1 LENNHKVNIQE
12 EVMNEQVIKKMQEI
26 VGEDWVVTDRD
37 KVSTYCEDETE
48 RAMKPKVC
56 TDCAVV
62 KPSKT
67 EEISEIMKY
76 ANKNNVVVVARGG
89 GTSLSGAAVTIMPS
103 IIVSM
108 ERMNKIIEVDETS
121 LTVEC
126 EGGVTLL
133 QLTELFNKHDSL
145 YFPIHPGDEGAQVG
159 GLVVMNAGGVRA
171 VRYGVMRDQVKALE
185 VVLPT
190 GEIINLG
197 GKLIKNNAG
206 LDIKNLII
214 GSEGILGIVTKA
226 TLAIRPK
233 DKYTGSL
240 VVSFNDE
247 NDAVKAVTEIF
258 KKGIRPLA
266 IEYMEKTAILRAAKD
281 IGLTWPS
288 NEGNIDLYFI
298 VSERKEEDL
307 YEMYETIVGI
317 CEENN
322 ASDSFVAE
330 SSKDQRNI
338 LDIRSHVYPS
348 MHDDMVDA
356 IDAAVPI
363 KNLSKYMKGI
373 GEIAVKYNVEI
384 STIGH
389 IGDGNMHNSILNKGA
404 VKSDNYEE
412 LADEIFKLV
421 IECEGAL
428 TGEHGI
434 GKVRNSKLKLQF
446 SETELRL
453 MKEIKKVFD
462 PNNILN
468 PGTAI

>member
-1 LENNHKVNIQE
+1 
-12 EVMNEQVIKKMQEI
+12 MNEQIIDNMKKI
-26 VGEDWVVTDRD
+26 VGNDWVVVDKD
-37 KVSTYCEDETE
+37 KVSAYCEDETE
-48 RAMKPKVC
+48 RAMKPKIC
-56 TDCAVV
+56 TDCVVV
-62 KPSKT
+62 KPSQT
-67 EEISEIMKY
+67 EEISEIIRY
-76 ANKNNVVVVARGG
+76 ANENKLIVVARGG
-89 GTSLSGAAVTIMPS
+89 GTSLSGAAVTTMPS
-103 IIVSM
+103 IIISM

-126 EGGVTLL
+126 EAGVTLL

-171 VRYGVMRDQVKALE
+171 VRYGVMREQVKALE

-190 GEIINLG
+190 GEVIHVG

-206 LDIKNLII
+206 LDLKNLII

-226 TLAIRPK
+226 TLTIRPK
-233 DKYTGSL
+233 DRYTGSL

-247 NDAVKAVTEIF
+247 NDAVKSVTEIF
-258 KKGIRPLA
+258 KKGIKPLA
-266 IEYMEKTAILRAAKD
+266 IEYMEKTAILRAAES
-281 IGLTWPS
+281 IGMTWPS
-288 NEGNIDLYFI
+288 KEGTIDLYFI
-298 VSERKEEDL
+298 VSERKEEEL
-307 YEMYETIVGI
+307 YETYEIIVGI
-317 CEENN
+317 CEEYN

-330 SSKDQRNI
+330 SSKDQKNI

-348 MHDDMVDA
+348 MHDNIVDA

-363 KNLSKYMKGI
+363 RNLSEYVKGI
-373 GEIAVKYNVEI
+373 GEIAKKYNIEI

-389 IGDGNMHNSILNKGA
+389 IGDGNMHNSILTPGGIKPT
-404 VKSDNYEE
+404 NYGEIE
-412 LADEIFKLV
+412 DEIFRLV
-421 IECEGAL
+421 IECQGAL

-434 GKVRNSKLKLQF
+434 GKVRNDKLTLQF

-453 MKEIKKVFD
+453 MREIKKVFD

>member
-1 LENNHKVNIQE
+1 MEVVKVID
-12 EVMNEQVIKKMQEI
+12 EQVIDKMKEI
-26 VGEDWVVTDRD
+26 VGEDWVVTGKD
-37 KVSTYCEDETE
+37 KIEAYCEDETE
-48 RAMKPKVC
+48 RAMKPEIC
-56 TDCAVV
+56 TDCVVV
-62 KPSKT
+62 KPSRT

-76 ANKNNVVVVARGG
+76 ANENNLIVVARGG

-103 IIVSM
+103 IIISM

-126 EGGVTLL
+126 EAGVTLL
-133 QLTELFNKHDSL
+133 NKHENL

-171 VRYGVMRDQVKALE
+171 VRYGVMREQVKALE

-190 GEIINLG
+190 GEVIHLG

-206 LDIKNLII
+206 LDLKDLII
-214 GSEGILGIVTKA
+214 GSEGILGLVTRA

-233 DKYTGSL
+233 DRYTGSL
-240 VVSFNDE
+240 VVSFYDE
-247 NDAVKAVTEIF
+247 NDAVKSVTEIF
-258 KKGIRPLA
+258 KRGMMPLA

-288 NEGNIDLYFI
+288 NQGNIDLYFI

-307 YEMYETIVGI
+307 YEVYESIVGI

-330 SSKDQRNI
+330 SSKDQKNI

-348 MHDDMVDA
+348 MHDNIVDA

-363 KNLSKYMKGI
+363 RNLPKYMKGI
-373 GEIAVKYNVEI
+373 GEIAAKYNVEI

-389 IGDGNMHNSILNKGA
+389 IGDGNMHNSILNPGG
-404 VKSDNYEE
+404 VKPDNYEE

-421 IECEGAL
+421 IECQGAL

-434 GKVRNSKLKLQF
+434 GKVRNSKLNLQF

-453 MKEIKKVFD
+453 MREIKKVFD

>member
-1 LENNHKVNIQE
+1 
-12 EVMNEQVIKKMQEI
+12 MNEQVIKKMQEI
-26 VGEDWVVTDRD
+26 VGENWVVTDRGN
-37 KVSTYCEDETE
+37 VSTYCEDETE
-48 RAMKPKVC
+48 KAMKPKVC
-56 TDCAVV
+56 TDCIVV
-62 KPSKT
+62 KPTNK

-76 ANKNNVVVVARGG
+76 ANENKVVVVARGG

-103 IIVSM
+103 IIISM

-126 EGGVTLL
+126 EAGVTLA
-133 QLTELFNKHDSL
+133 QLVELFGKHESL

-159 GLVVMNAGGVRA
+159 GLAVMNAGGVRA

-190 GEIINLG
+190 GEIIHLG
-197 GKLIKNNAG
+197 GKTIKNNSG
-206 LDIKNLII
+206 LDLKNLII
-214 GSEGILGIVTKA
+214 GSEGILGVVTKA

-233 DKYTGSL
+233 DKHTGSL
-240 VVSFNDE
+240 IVSFDSE
-247 NDAVKAVTEIF
+247 TDAVKSVTEIF
-258 KKGIRPLA
+258 KRGIRPLA
-266 IEYMEKTAILRAAKD
+266 IEYMEKEAILRAAKD

-288 NEGNIDLYFI
+288 NKGNIDLYFI
-298 VSERKEEDL
+298 VSERKEDDL

-330 SSKDQRNI
+330 SSRDQRTI

-348 MHDDMVDA
+348 MHDDLVDA

-363 KNLSKYMKGI
+363 NNLDKYAKGI
-373 GEIAVKYNVEI
+373 AEIGRKYKANL

-389 IGDGNMHNSILNKGA
+389 IGDGNMHTSILNEGA
-404 VKSDNYEE
+404 VKPDYYEN

-421 IECEGAL
+421 IECEGSL

-434 GKVRNSKLKLQF
+434 GKVRNSKMKLQF
-446 SETELRL
+446 SDTELRL

-468 PGTAI
+468 PQTAI

>member
-1 LENNHKVNIQE
+1 
-12 EVMNEQVIKKMQEI
+12 MNEQIIKKMQEI
-26 VGEDWVVTDRD
+26 VGLDWVVTDNE
-37 KVSTYCEDETE
+37 KVKSYCEDETE
-48 RAMKPKVC
+48 KAMKPKVC
-56 TDCAVV
+56 TDCIVV
-62 KPSKT
+62 KPSST
-67 EEISEIMKY
+67 EEIQEILKY
-76 ANKNNVVVVARGG
+76 ANENKLTVVARGG

-103 IIVSM
+103 IIISM

-126 EGGVTLL
+126 EAGVTLL
-133 QLTELFNKHDSL
+133 QLVELFNKHDSL

-171 VRYGVMRDQVKALE
+171 VRYGVMRDQVKELE
-185 VVLPT
+185 VVLPS
-190 GEIINLG
+190 GEVIHVG

-206 LDIKNLII
+206 LDLKNLII

-226 TLAIRPK
+226 TLAIKPK
-233 DKYTGSL
+233 DKHIGSL
-240 VVSFNDE
+240 IVSFNDE
-247 NDAVKAVTEIF
+247 NDAVKSVTEIF
-258 KKGIRPLA
+258 KSGIRPLA
-266 IEYMEKTAILRAAKD
+266 IEYMEKSAILKAAKD

-288 NEGNIDLYFI
+288 QDGNVDLYFI
-298 VSERKEEDL
+298 VSERKEDDL

-322 ASDSFVAE
+322 AIDSFVAE
-330 SSKDQRNI
+330 STKDQKNL

-348 MHDDMVDA
+348 MHAEVVDA
-356 IDAAVPI
+356 IDASVPI
-363 KNLSKYMKGI
+363 KYLAKYMNN
-373 GEIAVKYNVEI
+373 IAKIAEKYNAEI

-404 VKSDNYEE
+404 VKPDNYDD
-412 LADEIFKLV
+412 LADEIFALV

-434 GKVRNSKLKLQF
+434 GKVRNDKMKLQF
-446 SETELRL
+446 SEVEMRL
-453 MKEIKKVFD
+453 MNEIKKVFD

-468 PGTAI
+468 PGTAL

>member
-1 LENNHKVNIQE
+1 MEVVKVID
-12 EVMNEQVIKKMQEI
+12 EQVIDKMKEI
-26 VGEDWVVTDRD
+26 VGEDWVVTGKD
-37 KVSTYCEDETE
+37 KIEAYCEDETE
-48 RAMKPKVC
+48 RAMKPEIC
-56 TDCAVV
+56 TDCVVV
-62 KPSKT
+62 KPSRT

-76 ANKNNVVVVARGG
+76 ANENNLIVVARGG

-103 IIVSM
+103 IIISM

-126 EGGVTLL
+126 EAGVTLL
-133 QLTELFNKHDSL
+133 QLTELFNKHENL

-171 VRYGVMRDQVKALE
+171 VRYGVMREQVKALE

-190 GEIINLG
+190 GEVIHLG

-206 LDIKNLII
+206 LDLKDLII
-214 GSEGILGIVTKA
+214 GSEGILGLVTRA

-233 DKYTGSL
+233 DRYTGSL
-240 VVSFNDE
+240 VVSFYDE
-247 NDAVKAVTEIF
+247 NDAVKSVTEIF
-258 KKGIRPLA
+258 KRGMMPLA

-288 NEGNIDLYFI
+288 NQGNIDLYFI

-307 YEMYETIVGI
+307 YEVYESIVGI

-330 SSKDQRNI
+330 SSKDQKNI

-348 MHDDMVDA
+348 MHDNIVDA

-363 KNLSKYMKGI
+363 RNLPKYMKGI
-373 GEIAVKYNVEI
+373 GEIAAKYNVEI

-389 IGDGNMHNSILNKGA
+389 IGDGNMHNSILNPGG
-404 VKSDNYEE
+404 VKPDNYEE

-421 IECEGAL
+421 IECQGAL

-434 GKVRNSKLKLQF
+434 GKVRNSKLNLQF

-453 MKEIKKVFD
+453 MREIKKVFD

>member
-1 LENNHKVNIQE
+1 
-12 EVMNEQVIKKMQEI
+12 MNEQIIKKMQQI
-26 VGEDWVVTDRD
+26 VGLDWVVSDRE
-37 KVSTYCEDETE
+37 KVKSYCEDETE
-48 RAMKPKVC
+48 KAMKPKVC
-56 TDCAVV
+56 TDCLVV
-62 KPSKT
+62 KPSST
-67 EEISEIMKY
+67 EEIQEIMKY
-76 ANKNNVVVVARGG
+76 ANENKLTVVARGG

-103 IIVSM
+103 IIIST

-126 EGGVTLL
+126 QAGVTLL
-133 QLTELFNKHDSL
+133 QIDELFSKHDTL

-171 VRYGVMRDQVKALE
+171 VRYGVMRDQVKELE

-190 GEIINLG
+190 GELINLG
-197 GKLIKNNAG
+197 GKLIKDNAG
-206 LDIKNLII
+206 LDLKNLII

-240 VVSFNDE
+240 VVSFNNE
-247 NDAVKAVTEIF
+247 NDAVKSVTEIF
-258 KKGIRPLA
+258 KSGIRPLA
-266 IEYMEKTAILRAAKD
+266 IEYMEKSAILRAAKD

-288 NEGNIDLYFI
+288 NEGKVDLYFI
-298 VSERKEEDL
+298 VSERKEDDL

-322 ASDSFVAE
+322 ALESFVAE

-348 MHDDMVDA
+348 MHDDLVDA
-356 IDAAVPI
+356 IDASIPI
-363 KNLSKYMKGI
+363 QNLAKYMSNLTKLA
-373 GEIAVKYNVEI
+373 EKYKVEI
-384 STIGH
+384 STISH
-389 IGDGNMHNSILNKGA
+389 IGDGNLHNSILNEGA
-404 VKSDNYEE
+404 LKPENYDD
-412 LADEIFKLV
+412 LVDEIFTLV
-421 IECEGAL
+421 KECQGSL

-434 GKVRNSKLKLQF
+434 GKVRNDKMKFQF
-446 SETELRL
+446 SETEMRL
-453 MKEIKKVFD
+453 MWEIKKVFD

-468 PGTAI
+468 PGTAL

>member
-1 LENNHKVNIQE
+1 
-12 EVMNEQVIKKMQEI
+12 MNELVIKKMQEI
-26 VGEDWVVTDRD
+26 TGDNWVVADIE
-37 KVSTYCEDETE
+37 KVSGYCEDETE

-56 TDCAVV
+56 TDCVVV
-62 KPSKT
+62 KPSSA

-76 ANKNNVVVVARGG
+76 ANENCVTVVARGG

-103 IIVSM
+103 IIISM
-108 ERMNKIIEVDETS
+108 ERMNKINAVDETS
-121 LTVEC
+121 LTVDC
-126 EGGVTLL
+126 EAGVTLL
-133 QLTELFNKHDSL
+133 QLEELFSKHDSL

-159 GLVVMNAGGVRA
+159 GLIAMNAGGVNA

-190 GEIINLG
+190 GEIIHLG
-197 GKLIKNNAG
+197 GKIIKNNAG
-206 LDIKNLII
+206 LDLKNLII

-226 TLAIRPK
+226 TLSIRPK
-233 DKYTGSL
+233 DKHTGSL
-240 VVSFNDE
+240 LVSFKDE
-247 NDAVKAVTEIF
+247 DDAVKAVTEVF
-258 KKGIRPLA
+258 TKGIRPLA

-288 NEGNIDLYFI
+288 SIGNVDLYFI
-298 VSERKEEDL
+298 LSERKEDDL

-322 ASDSFVAE
+322 ALDSFVAE
-330 SSKDQRNI
+330 SKKEQRT
-338 LDIRSHVYPS
+338 LLEIRSHVYPS

-356 IDAAVPI
+356 IDAAIPI
-363 KNLSKYMKGI
+363 NNLAKYMN
-373 GEIAVKYNVEI
+373 EIAKIAEKYKIEI

-389 IGDGNMHNSILNKGA
+389 IGDGNLHNSILNKGA
-404 VKSDNYEE
+404 VKPDNYEE
-412 LADEIFKLV
+412 LTDEIFKMV
-421 IECEGAL
+421 IECEGSL

-434 GKVRNSKLKLQF
+434 GKVRNQKLKFQYTD
-446 SETELRL
+446 TEINL
-453 MKEIKKVFD
+453 MKQIKKVFD

>member
-1 LENNHKVNIQE
+1 
-12 EVMNEQVIKKMQEI
+12 MNEQIIKKMQEI
-26 VGEDWVVTDRD
+26 VGGDWVVVDLD
-37 KVSTYCEDETE
+37 KVSSYCEDETE
-48 RAMKPKVC
+48 KAMKPKVC
-56 TDCAVV
+56 RDCIVV
-62 KPSKT
+62 KPSSA

-76 ANKNNVVVVARGG
+76 ANDHKIIVVARGG

-103 IIVSM
+103 IIISM

-126 EGGVTLL
+126 EAGVTLL
-133 QLTELFNKHDSL
+133 DIVELFNKHDSL

-159 GLVVMNAGGVRA
+159 GMIVMNAGGVRA
-171 VRYGVMRDQVKALE
+171 VRYGVMRDQVKGLE

-190 GEIINLG
+190 GEIIHAG

-206 LDIKNLII
+206 LDLKNLII

-226 TLAIRPK
+226 TLSIKPK

-240 VVSFNDE
+240 LVSFNDE
-247 NDAVKAVTEIF
+247 SDAVKAVTKIF
-258 KKGIRPLA
+258 KNGIKPLA
-266 IEYMEKTAILRAAKD
+266 IEYMEKSSILRAAED
-281 IGLTWPS
+281 VGLTWPS
-288 NEGNIDLYFI
+288 NVGNVDLYFI

-317 CEENN
+317 CDENN
-322 ASDSFVAE
+322 ALESFVAE
-330 SSKDQRNI
+330 NTKEQRT
-338 LDIRSHVYPS
+338 LLEIRSHVYPS
-348 MHDDMVDA
+348 MHATMVDA
-356 IDAAVPI
+356 IDAAIPI
-363 KNLSKYMKGI
+363 KNLAKYMKGI
-373 GEIAVKYNVEI
+373 SNIAEKYNIEI

-389 IGDGNMHNSILNKGA
+389 IGDGNMHNSILNKDA
-404 VKSDNYEE
+404 VKPENYEE

-421 IECEGAL
+421 IECEGAI

-434 GKVRNSKLKLQF
+434 GKVRNNKLKFQF
-446 SETELRL
+446 TEKELSL
-453 MKEIKKVFD
+453 MKAIKNVFD

>member
-1 LENNHKVNIQE
+1 
-12 EVMNEQVIKKMQEI
+12 MNEETIKKMQEI
-26 VGEDWVVTDRD
+26 VGADWLVSDTDIV
-37 KVSTYCEDETE
+37 KNYCEDETE

-56 TDCAVV
+56 TDCIVV
-62 KPSKT
+62 KPSSTK
-67 EEISEIMKY
+67 EIQQIMKY
-76 ANKNNVVVVARGG
+76 ANENKLTVVARGG

-103 IIVSM
+103 IIIST

-126 EGGVTLL
+126 QAGVTLL
-133 QLTELFNKHDSL
+133 QIDELFSKHDSL

-171 VRYGVMRDQVKALE
+171 VRYGVMRDQVKELE

-190 GEIINLG
+190 GEVINLG
-197 GKLIKNNAG
+197 GKLIKDNAG
-206 LDIKNLII
+206 LDLKNLII
-214 GSEGILGIVTKA
+214 GSEGILGIVTRA

-233 DKYTGSL
+233 DKHTGSL

-247 NDAVKAVTEIF
+247 NDAVKSVTEIF
-258 KKGIRPLA
+258 KSGIRPLA
-266 IEYMEKTAILRAAKD
+266 IEYMEKSAILRAAKD

-288 NEGNIDLYFI
+288 KDGKVDLYFI
-298 VSERKEEDL
+298 LSERKEDDL

-322 ASDSFVAE
+322 ALESFVAE
-330 SSKDQRNI
+330 SAKDQRNV

-348 MHDDMVDA
+348 MHDDLVDA
-356 IDAAVPI
+356 IDASIPI
-363 KNLSKYMKGI
+363 KNLAMYMNNLSK
-373 GEIAVKYNVEI
+373 IAEKYKIEI

-389 IGDGNMHNSILNKGA
+389 IGDGNLHNSILNEGA
-404 VKSDNYEE
+404 LKPANYNN
-412 LADEIFKLV
+412 LVDEIFALV
-421 IECEGAL
+421 KECHGSM

-434 GKVRNSKLKLQF
+434 GKVRNSKMKFQF
-446 SETELRL
+446 SDAKMRL

>member
-1 LENNHKVNIQE
+1 MNDKVIS
-12 EVMNEQVIKKMQEI
+12 KMQEI
-26 VGEDWVVTDRD
+26 VGEDWVVIDTE
-37 KVSTYCEDETE
+37 KVSSYCEDETE
-48 RAMKPKVC
+48 KAMKPKVC
-56 TDCAVV
+56 RDCVVV
-62 KPSKT
+62 KPT
-67 EEISEIMKY
+67 DTAEISEIMKY
-76 ANKNNVVVVARGG
+76 ANENNVTVVARGG
-89 GTSLSGAAVTIMPS
+89 GTSLSGAAVAIMPS
-103 IIVSM
+103 IIISM
-108 ERMNKIIEVDETS
+108 ERMNKIVEVDETS

-126 EGGVTLL
+126 EAGVTLL

-171 VRYGVMRDQVKALE
+171 VRYGVMRDQVKELE

-190 GEIINLG
+190 GEIIHLG

-206 LDIKNLII
+206 LDLKNLII

-226 TLAIRPK
+226 TLAIKPK
-233 DKYTGSL
+233 DKHIGSL

-247 NDAVKAVTEIF
+247 ADAVKAVTEIF
-258 KKGIRPLA
+258 KNGIKPLA
-266 IEYMEKTAILRAAKD
+266 IEYMEKTAILKAAKD

-288 NEGNIDLYFI
+288 SVGNVDLYFI
-298 VSERKEEDL
+298 VSERKEDDL

-317 CEENN
+317 CDENN
-322 ASDSFVAE
+322 ALDSFVAE
-330 SSKDQRNI
+330 STKEQRLL

-348 MHDDMVDA
+348 MHNEVVDA

-363 KNLSKYMKGI
+363 KNLAKYMNGVAKLK
-373 GEIAVKYNVEI
+373 EKYNVEI

-389 IGDGNMHNSILNKGA
+389 IGDGNLHNSILTKDA
-404 VKSDNYEE
+404 IKPDCYDE

-421 IECEGAL
+421 IECEGSL

-434 GKVRNSKLKLQF
+434 GKVRNQKLKLQF
-446 SETELRL
+446 GETELNL
-453 MKEIKKVFD
+453 MRQIKKIFD

>member
-1 LENNHKVNIQE
+1 MK
-12 EVMNEQVIKKMQEI
+12 EQVIKKMKEI
-26 VGEDWVVTDRD
+26 VGENWVVTDKE
-37 KVSTYCEDETE
+37 KVSSYCEDETE

-56 TDCAVV
+56 TDCVVV
-62 KPSKT
+62 KPSTT

-76 ANKNNVVVVARGG
+76 ANENKVIVVARGG

-103 IIVSM
+103 IVISM

-121 LTVEC
+121 LTIEC
-126 EGGVTLL
+126 EAGVTLL
-133 QLTELFNKHDSL
+133 QMVELFNKHDRL

-171 VRYGVMRDQVKALE
+171 VRDGVMRDQVKELE
-185 VVLPT
+185 VVLPS
-190 GEIINLG
+190 GEVIHVG

-206 LDIKNLII
+206 LDLKNLLI

-226 TLAIRPK
+226 TLSIKPK

-247 NDAVKAVTEIF
+247 TDAVNSVTEIF
-258 KKGIRPLA
+258 KNGIRPLA
-266 IEYMEKTAILRAAKD
+266 IEYMEKTAIQRAAKG

-288 NEGNIDLYFI
+288 SAGKIDLYFI
-298 VSERKEEDL
+298 VSERKEDDL
-307 YEMYETIVGI
+307 YEMYETIVEI

-322 ASDSFVAE
+322 AISSFVAE
-330 SSKDQRNI
+330 SSKEQRNI

-348 MHDDMVDA
+348 MNDDMVDA
-356 IDAAVPI
+356 VDAAVPI
-363 KNLSKYMKGI
+363 KYLPKYMNELAKLA
-373 GEIAVKYNVEI
+373 EKYNVEI

-404 VKSDNYEE
+404 EKPDNYEE
-412 LADEIFKLV
+412 LVDDIFALV
-421 IECEGAL
+421 IDCKGAI

-434 GKVRNSKLKLQF
+434 GKVRNKKLKFQF

-453 MKEIKKVFD
+453 MREIKKVFD
-462 PNNILN
+462 PNDILN

>member
-1 LENNHKVNIQE
+1 MSEIIIEKL
-12 EVMNEQVIKKMQEI
+12 QEI
-26 VGEDWVVTDRD
+26 VGLDWVVTDKD
-37 KVSTYCEDETE
+37 KVKGYCEDETE
-48 RAMKPKVC
+48 KAMKPKVC
-56 TDCAVV
+56 TDCVVV
-62 KPSKT
+62 KPCST
-67 EEISEIMKY
+67 EEIQEIMKY
-76 ANKNNVVVVARGG
+76 SNENKLTVIARGG
-89 GTSLSGAAVTIMPS
+89 GTSLSGAAVAIMPS
-103 IIVSM
+103 IIISM

-126 EGGVTLL
+126 EAGVTLL

-171 VRYGVMRDQVKALE
+171 VRYGVMREQIKELE
-185 VVLPT
+185 VVLPS
-190 GEIINLG
+190 GEVIHLG
-197 GKLIKNNAG
+197 GKLIKDNAG
-206 LDIKNLII
+206 LDLKNLII

-226 TLAIRPK
+226 TLSIKPK
-233 DKYTGSL
+233 DKHTGSL
-240 VVSFNDE
+240 IVSFNDE
-247 NDAVKAVTEIF
+247 GDAVKAVTEIF
-258 KKGIRPLA
+258 KNGIRPLA
-266 IEYMEKTAILRAAKD
+266 IEYMEKTAILRAAKN

-288 NEGNIDLYFI
+288 QEGKIDLYFI
-298 VSERKEEDL
+298 VSERKEDDL
-307 YEMYETIVGI
+307 YEMYEIIVGI
-317 CEENN
+317 CEENK

-330 SSKDQRNI
+330 SAKDQRNI

-356 IDAAVPI
+356 IDASVPI
-363 KNLSKYMKGI
+363 NKLAKYMNNLS
-373 GEIAVKYNVEI
+373 EIAKKYNVEI

-404 VKSDNYEE
+404 IKPDNYDD
-412 LADEIFKLV
+412 LVDEIFALV
-421 IECEGAL
+421 IECQGSL

-434 GKVRNSKLKLQF
+434 GKVRNDKLKFQF
-446 SETELRL
+446 SETEIRL

>member
-1 LENNHKVNIQE
+1 
-12 EVMNEQVIKKMQEI
+12 MNEQIIKKMQEI
-26 VGEDWVVTDRD
+26 VGEDWVVVDLD
-37 KVSTYCEDETE
+37 KVSSYCEDETE
-48 RAMKPKVC
+48 KAMKPKVC
-56 TDCAVV
+56 RDCVVV
-62 KPSKT
+62 KPVCA

-76 ANKNNVVVVARGG
+76 ANDQKITVVARGG

-103 IIVSM
+103 VIISM

-126 EGGVTLL
+126 EAGVTLL
-133 QLTELFNKHDSL
+133 DIVELFNKHDSL

-159 GLVVMNAGGVRA
+159 GMIVMNAGGVRA

-190 GEIINLG
+190 GEIIHVG

-206 LDIKNLII
+206 LDLKNLII

-226 TLAIRPK
+226 TLSIKPK

-240 VVSFNDE
+240 LVSFNDE
-247 NDAVKAVTEIF
+247 SDAVKAVTEIF
-258 KKGIRPLA
+258 KNGIKPLA
-266 IEYMEKTAILRAAKD
+266 IEYMEKSAILRAAED
-281 IGLTWPS
+281 VGLTWPS
-288 NEGNIDLYFI
+288 NVGNVDLYFI
-298 VSERKEEDL
+298 VSERKEDDL
-307 YEMYETIVGI
+307 YEMYETIVEI
-317 CEENN
+317 CDRNN
-322 ASDSFVAE
+322 AVESFVAE
-330 SSKDQRNI
+330 STKEQRT
-338 LDIRSHVYPS
+338 LLEIRSHVYPS
-348 MHDDMVDA
+348 MHATMVDA

-373 GEIAVKYNVEI
+373 SNIAEKYNVEI

-389 IGDGNMHNSILNKGA
+389 IGDGNMHNSILNKDA
-404 VKSDNYEE
+404 VKPDNYED

-421 IECEGAL
+421 IECEGAI

-434 GKVRNSKLKLQF
+434 GKVRNEKLKFQF
-446 SETELRL
+446 TEKELSL
-453 MKEIKKVFD
+453 MKAIKNVFD

-468 PGTAI
+468 PGTAL

>member
-1 LENNHKVNIQE
+1 
-12 EVMNEQVIKKMQEI
+12 MNEQIIKKMQEI
-26 VGEDWVVTDRD
+26 VGQDWVVTDGD
-37 KVSTYCEDETE
+37 KVSPYCEDETE
-48 RAMKPKVC
+48 KAMKPKVC
-56 TDCAVV
+56 TDCVVV
-62 KPSKT
+62 KPST
-67 EEISEIMKY
+67 TDEISKIMKY
-76 ANKNNVVVVARGG
+76 ANENSLTVVARGG
-89 GTSLSGAAVTIMPS
+89 GTSLSGAAVAIMPS
-103 IIVSM
+103 IIISM
-108 ERMNKIIEVDETS
+108 ERMNKIIEIDETS

-126 EGGVTLL
+126 EAGVTLL
-133 QLTELFNKHDSL
+133 QLVELFNKHSSL
-145 YFPIHPGDEGAQVG
+145 YFPIHPGDEGAQIG

-171 VRYGVMRDQVKALE
+171 VRYGVMRDQVKELE

-190 GEIINLG
+190 GEIIHLG

-206 LDIKNLII
+206 LDLKNLII
-214 GSEGILGIVTKA
+214 GSEGILGVVTKA
-226 TLAIRPK
+226 TLSIKPK

-240 VVSFNDE
+240 LVSFNDE
-247 NDAVKAVTEIF
+247 TDAVKAVTEIF
-258 KKGIRPLA
+258 KSGIKPLA

-288 NEGNIDLYFI
+288 NEGNVDLYFI
-298 VSERKEEDL
+298 VSERKEDDL

-322 ASDSFVAE
+322 SMNSFVAE
-330 SSKDQRNI
+330 STKDQRNL

-363 KNLSKYMKGI
+363 KNLAKYMNGI
-373 GEIAVKYNVEI
+373 AEIAKKFNVEI

-404 VKSDNYEE
+404 VKPDNYEE

-434 GKVRNSKLKLQF
+434 GKVRNGKLKLQF
-446 SETELRL
+446 SEIELRL
-453 MKEIKKVFD
+453 MKEIKNIFD

-468 PGTAI
+468 PGTAL